1 MGGIC
6 GRIERNVV
14 YLLLEQQQN
23 NKSTCHSER
32 SAKHVVE
39 VFVRERAARGDE
51 PSKNRGANAT
61 KGYGL
66 DFGWL
71 STVNVTFRWQATEI
85 LSHIP
90 LRLKASRFC
99 SVIHFAKVRL
109 RKTQAFFSAQND
121 IQRLDLAI
129 YVMKNNK

>member
-1 MGGIC
+1 MEGIC

-99 SVIHFAKVRL
+99 SFASLNPQKFDFGRHSCLPSL
-109 RKTQAFFSAQND
+109 RMTYKGIFCL
-121 IQRLDLAI
+121 ILKEI
-129 YVMKNNK
+129 